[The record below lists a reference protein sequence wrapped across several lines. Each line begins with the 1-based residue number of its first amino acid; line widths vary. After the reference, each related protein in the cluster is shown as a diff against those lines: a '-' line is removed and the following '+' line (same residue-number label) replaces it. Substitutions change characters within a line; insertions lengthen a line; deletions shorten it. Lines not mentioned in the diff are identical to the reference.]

1 MGKTLTLVA
10 AMGRNRAIGLAG
22 RMPWHLPAELQHFKR
37 VTMGKSIVMGR
48 KTWQAIGRPL
58 PGRQNIVISRNPAF
72 LARHVELVGSL
83 EEALKIA
90 ESDEVMIIG
99 GGQLYELAMPRAQ
112 RMVLTLIDIEPEADT
127 WFPAWDENEWTRIR
141 EEHFPA
147 DRDNEMAY
155 RIVEFWRE
163 PAYSTNR

>member
-72 LARHVELVGSL
+72 LAKVVELVGSL
-83 EEALKIA
+83 EEALEIA

-99 GGQLYELAMPRAQ
+99 GGQVYELAMPQAQ

-127 WFPAWDENEWTRIR
+127 WFPAWEEKEWTRIR

-147 DRDNEMAY
+147 GQDNELAY
-155 RIVEFWRE
+155 RIVELKRI
-163 PAYSTNR
+163 SG

>member
-22 RMPWHLPAELQHFKR
+22 RMPWHLPSELQHFKR

-58 PGRQNIVISRNPAF
+58 PGRQNIVISRNPAY
-72 LARHVELVGSL
+72 LARFVELVGSL
-83 EEALKIA
+83 EEALEIA

-99 GGQLYELAMPRAQ
+99 GGQVYELAMPQAQ

-127 WFPAWDENEWTRIR
+127 WFPAWDQEEWVQTG
-141 EEHFPA
+141 EEQFSA
-147 DRDNEMAY
+147 DRDTELAY
-155 RIVEFWRE
+155 RIVEFRRVADR
-163 PAYSTNR
+163 PLP

>member
-37 VTMGKSIVMGR
+37 VTMGKSVVMGR

-58 PGRQNIVISRNPAF
+58 PGRQNIVISRDPAY
-72 LARHVELVGSL
+72 LARVVDLVGSL
-83 EEALKIA
+83 KEAMEIA

-99 GGQLYELAMPRAQ
+99 GGQVYELALPQAQ

-127 WFPAWDENEWTRIR
+127 WFPAWDENEWSQVG

-147 DRDNEMAY
+147 DRDNKLAY
-155 RIVEFWRE
+155 RIVEFKRI
-163 PAYSTNR
+163 SS

>member
-1 MGKTLTLVA
+1 MGKTLTIVA

-37 VTMGKSIVMGR
+37 TTMGKSIVMGR

-72 LARHVELVGSL
+72 LARFVELVGSL
-83 EEALKIA
+83 EEALEVA

-99 GGQLYELAMPRAQ
+99 GGQVYELAMPLAQ
-112 RMVLTLIDIEPEADT
+112 RMILTLIDIEPEADT
-127 WFPAWDENEWTRIR
+127 WFPAWDDNAWVRVA

-147 DRDNEMAY
+147 GQGNEL
-155 RIVEFWRE
+155 
-163 PAYSTNR
+163 AYSVAEFRRISA